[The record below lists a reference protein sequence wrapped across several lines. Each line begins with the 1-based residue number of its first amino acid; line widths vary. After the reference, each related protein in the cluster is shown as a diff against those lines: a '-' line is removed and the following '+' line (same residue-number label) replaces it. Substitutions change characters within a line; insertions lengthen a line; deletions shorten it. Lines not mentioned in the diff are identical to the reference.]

1 MKLFGDFVEKLL
13 FLGSATA
20 CYTEVMTRFLFAILI
35 ALSLSAC
42 AVYVTPEPAPS
53 TSVRV
58 RPLPNT
64 QPEIAVTDVSQISTF
79 VPTRGER
86 SVYGLDESI
95 SFRVLTTGD
104 GYLTLTAYGPDG
116 VASVFAQGIY
126 VEGGVVTYLPSAES
140 GVSYD
145 LGPPRGLQRVTATLS
160 SDPGGSAVQDI
171 AETTFY
177 IQ

>member
-1 MKLFGDFVEKLL
+1 
-13 FLGSATA
+13 
-20 CYTEVMTRFLFAILI
+20 MTKFLFATLI

-64 QPEIAVTDVSQISTF
+64 QPEIVVTDVSEISTF
-79 VPTRGER
+79 VPTRGEE
-86 SVYGLDESI
+86 SVYSLDESI
-95 SFRVLTTGD
+95 SFRVLTTED
-104 GYLTLTAYGPDG
+104 GYLTLTSYGPDG
-116 VASVFAQGIY
+116 VAAVFAQGIY
-126 VEGGVVTYLPSAES
+126 VQGGVETYLPSAES
-140 GVSYD
+140 GVTYD

-160 SDPGGSAVQDI
+160 SDPGGSGAQDT